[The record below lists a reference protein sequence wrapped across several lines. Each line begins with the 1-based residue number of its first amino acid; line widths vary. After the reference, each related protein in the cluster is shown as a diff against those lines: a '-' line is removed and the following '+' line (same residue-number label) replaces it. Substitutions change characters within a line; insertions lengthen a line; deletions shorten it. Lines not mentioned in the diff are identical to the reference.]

1 MCLGKPTYFA
11 VALPSPLSPVA
22 SALSIH
28 CSASITS
35 AGTLGTIQAAGLACT
50 VLLSSA
56 DEKFSGKQEF
66 VKSEFICR
74 HESPKSAASGTLILD
89 ILGSM

>member
-1 MCLGKPTYFA
+1 MCLGKPTYSA
-11 VALPSPLSPVA
+11 AALTSPLSPVA
-22 SALSIH
+22 SAPSIH

-35 AGTLGTIQAAGLACT
+35 AGTLGTIQAAGLAWRALSCFH
-50 VLLSSA
+50 LL
-56 DEKFSGKQEF
+56 FSGKQEF

-74 HESPKSAASGTLILD
+74 HESPKSAVSGTLILD